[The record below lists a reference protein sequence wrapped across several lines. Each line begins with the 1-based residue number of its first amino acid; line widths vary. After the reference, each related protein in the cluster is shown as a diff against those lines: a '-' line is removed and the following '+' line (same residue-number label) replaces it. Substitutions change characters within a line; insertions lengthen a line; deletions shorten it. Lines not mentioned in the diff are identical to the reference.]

1 MSKKQAAE
9 RIPKVIAQIKNMTI
23 DEILAKGLYVVV
35 EEVNKALILID
46 VFFFKD
52 EAKEALR
59 QLKQFDSPTSKTKLL
74 SPKNT

>member
-1 MSKKQAAE
+1 MSKEQA
-9 RIPKVIAQIKNMTI
+9 IAQIKNMTI
-23 DEILAKGLYVVV
+23 DEILAKGLYVVC

-59 QLKQFDSPTSKTKLL
+59 QLKQFDSATSKTKLL
-74 SPKNT
+74 SPKNA

>member
-1 MSKKQAAE
+1 MSKEQA
-9 RIPKVIAQIKNMTI
+9 IVQIKNMTI
-23 DEILAKGLYVVV
+23 DEILAKGLYVVC

-59 QLKQFDSPTSKTKLL
+59 QLKQFDSATSKTKLL
-74 SPKNT
+74 SPKNA

>member
-1 MSKKQAAE
+1 MSKEQA
-9 RIPKVIAQIKNMTI
+9 IAQIQTMSI
-23 DEILAKGLYVVV
+23 DEILAKGLYVVA
-35 EEVNKALILID
+35 EEVNKAPILID

-74 SPKNT
+74 SPKNA